1 MNKKLSFSRTYLYLL
16 IFALVA
22 AGASFSLI
30 RIISGFEGQFESSTA
45 ELIRSFDNNES

>member
-16 IFALVA
+16 IFTLVA

-30 RIISGFEGQFESSTA
+30 RIINGFEGHFESSTGEA
-45 ELIRSFDNNES
+45 IRSFDKNES